1 MAQTLIEHVVVPSV
15 FSNYLQVLTSQL
27 SAFVASGIIVQSPEF
42 DALLGGGGRTFNMPF
57 WNDLADDSENVSS
70 DQGSDA
76 DPKNVTSGEQIAIR
90 LDRNQAWR
98 HADLA
103 AMLAGSD
110 PAGVVARRVAPYWTR
125 RLQDIVI
132 ATVKGIIADN
142 VANDDEDMIHNI
154 AREDAGDAGD
164 EHLFSAEAFI
174 QAKHTMGDAA
184 SRLNAIAMHSDVY
197 AQIETNDLIDFLPDS
212 EGNPVASYRGLRIIQ
227 DDGLAP
233 VLNQTSGL
241 FEYDTILFGAGA
253 FARGNGVPKVP
264 VESERHPLANVGGGA
279 ETLITRVAWIVHP
292 RGFEFTDSSVSGQSP
307 TNGELANAANWN
319 RVVERKL
326 VPLAVLRSNG

>member
-1 MAQTLIEHVVVPSV
+1 VAQTQLTDAILPSV

-27 SAFVASGIIVQSPEF
+27 SEFVQSGIIVQDPEF
-42 DALLGGGGRTFNMPF
+42 DSKLAGGGRTFNMPF
-57 WNDLADDSENVSS
+57 WNDLADDAENVSS
-70 DQGSDA
+70 DTGSDA
-76 DPKNVTSGEQIAIR
+76 VPKKVTSGEQIAIR
-90 LDRNQAWR
+90 LDRNQSWR

-132 ATVKGIIADN
+132 AVLKGVIADN
-142 VANDDEDMIHNI
+142 IANDSGDMLHRI
-154 AREDAGDAGD
+154 ARDTAGAVGD

-174 QAKHTMGDAA
+174 QTKQTMGDAA
-184 SRLNAIAMHSDVY
+184 SRLSAIAMHSDVY
-197 AQIETNDLIDFLPDS
+197 AQAETNDLIDFLPDS
-212 EGNPVASYRGLRIIQ
+212 EGRPVASYRGLRVIV

-233 VLNQTSGL
+233 VLNATTSL
-241 FEYDTILFGAGA
+241 LEYDTVVFGAGA

-279 ETLITRVAWIVHP
+279 ETLITRVAWLVHP
-292 RGFEFTDSSVSGQSP
+292 KGFAFTDASVAGQSP
-307 TNGELANAANWN
+307 TNAELANAANWN